1 MIDDESSHTEID
13 SGAATKAIP
22 EGQARTVTSI
32 GWARAENAVTPRYL
46 YGTLGLVSP
55 TQALVKL
62 RKP

>member
-1 MIDDESSHTEID
+1 MTMSL
-13 SGAATKAIP
+13 ATPKSIQALQRRLYLKAKH
-22 EGQARTVTSI
+22 ELSQASD
-32 GWARAENAVTPRYL
+32 GLARRMPLPRAIC